1 MARVEKQFHNIQCDC
16 CGEIAS
22 EDWCCNEDDAV
33 TMADDSGYITLGNRD
48 YCPNCVTIDDDDN
61 YVTKD
66 GRKYDG
72 ETHEEI
78 DNSEN
83 FALEAIKSVVGT
95 DVPEK
100 FAESN
105 TTCFNVAK
113 RAVQLLTKAREGSN
127 EGL

>member
-1 MARVEKQFHNIQCDC
+1 MARIKEYFHNIQCDC

-22 EDWCCNEDDAV
+22 ESWPNNEDDAN
-33 TMADDSGYITLGNRD
+33 TYADDSGYITLGDRD

-78 DNSEN
+78 DNSEY
-83 FALEAIKSVVGT
+83 FVMEAVKEVVGT
-95 DVPEK
+95 ERPDK
-100 FAESN
+100 FTESN
-105 TTCFNVAK
+105 QTCFNVAK
-113 RAVQLLTKAREGSN
+113 RAVQLLIEMREGRK
-127 EGL
+127 

>member
-1 MARVEKQFHNIQCDC
+1 MRVKEYFHNIKCDC

-22 EDWCCNEDDAV
+22 ETWWNNEDDANTV
-33 TMADDSGYITLGNRD
+33 ADDSGYITLGERD

-66 GRKYDG
+66 GRKYSG

-78 DNSEN
+78 DNTE
-83 FALEAIKSVVGT
+83 FFVMEAVKQVVGT
-95 DVPEK
+95 EHPDK

-105 TTCFNVAK
+105 QTCFNVAK
-113 RAVQLLTKAREGSN
+113 RACSILIEMREGNN